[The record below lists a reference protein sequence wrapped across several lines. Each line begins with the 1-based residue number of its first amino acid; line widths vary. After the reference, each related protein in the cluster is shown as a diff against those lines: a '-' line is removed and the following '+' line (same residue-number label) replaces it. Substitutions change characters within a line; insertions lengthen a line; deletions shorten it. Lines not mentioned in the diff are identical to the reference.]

1 MRWWVS
7 ANRLSLTQR
16 AILDGMTD
24 KLDESHWVK
33 GFAGTGK
40 TVVLAHLIER
50 IISLNSAQSNTN
62 RYCFITF
69 THALVDLVHSGL
81 YGDHVLQ
88 NLEIMTHTKF
98 LGLGRRYSHVFLDE
112 VQDISVADLERIRN
126 LADNLYVAGDPDQR
140 IYQNRASD
148 EDISGI
154 LAPHEHHLVEIF
166 RLTEPLRRVA
176 LSILPGATIVN
187 GLRASSSAASSI
199 RCVGAVD
206 EATEVEWVY
215 REALKRAR
223 AGDPSVILFPMHKNV
238 ERFASVLAEILEV
251 ESPASV
257 RFDRGRPDY
266 VPFNDHWENLDIPFR
281 YQGNSFGSLP
291 ESDTSPIIYA
301 MTFHSSKGL
310 DFKNVFIPG
319 MNREAKIVPRSLVD
333 EVPDHDRRLLFVAA
347 TRAREGLFFTY
358 SSVDAH
364 PFVVDI
370 KALDCVVAARVDQS
384 DLEPDPEPVGGDFF

>member
-50 IISLNSAQSNTN
+50 IISLNSALSNAN

-69 THALVDLVHSGL
+69 THALVDLVRSGL

-88 NLEIMTHTKF
+88 NLEIMTHTRF

-112 VQDISVADLERIRN
+112 VQDISVADLERISN

-251 ESPASV
+251 ESPASISFV
-257 RFDRGRPDY
+257 RGRPDY
-266 VPFNDHWENLDIPFR
+266 EPFNDHWENLDIPFR

-319 MNREAKIVPRSLVD
+319 MNRAANIVSTSVLK
-333 EVPDHDRRLLFVAA
+333 ELPDHDRRLLFVAA
-347 TRAREGLFFTY
+347 TRAREGLFFTF
-358 SSVDAH
+358 SGEHAH
-364 PFVVDI
+364 RFIDDI
-370 KALDCVVAARVDQS
+370 RALDCVASATVDSS
-384 DLEPDPEPVGGDFF
+384 DLEFEPDDEDFF

>member
-7 ANRLSLTQR
+7 GNRLSLTQR
-16 AILDGMTD
+16 AILDGITD

-50 IISLNSAQSNTN
+50 IISLNSAQPNN
-62 RYCFITF
+62 NKYCFLTF
-69 THALVDLVHSGL
+69 THALVGLVRSGL
-81 YGDHVLQ
+81 YGEQVIQ
-88 NLEIMTHTKF
+88 KLEIMTHTKF
-98 LGLGRRYSHVFLDE
+98 LGLGRKYSHVFLDE
-112 VQDISVADLERIRN
+112 VQDLSLADLERISN

-140 IYQNRASD
+140 IYQDGASD
-148 EDISGI
+148 EDISEI
-154 LAPHEHHLVEIF
+154 LMPHEHHLVEIF

-215 REALKRAR
+215 KEALKRAR
-223 AGDPSVILFPMHKNV
+223 AGDPSVILFPIHKNV
-238 ERFASVLAEILEV
+238 ERFASVLARILRK

-257 RFDRGRPDY
+257 RFVRGRRDY
-266 VPFNDHWENLDIPFR
+266 ELFNDHWKSLEVPFR
-281 YQGNSFGSLP
+281 YHGNSFGSLP
-291 ESDTSPIIYA
+291 ESDTIPLIYA

-319 MNREAKIVPRSLVD
+319 MNRGAKIVPRSILA

-358 SSVDAH
+358 SSVDPH

-370 KALDCVVAARVDQS
+370 KALDCVVSASIDES
-384 DLEPDPEPVGGDFF
+384 DLECDIDEGEFF